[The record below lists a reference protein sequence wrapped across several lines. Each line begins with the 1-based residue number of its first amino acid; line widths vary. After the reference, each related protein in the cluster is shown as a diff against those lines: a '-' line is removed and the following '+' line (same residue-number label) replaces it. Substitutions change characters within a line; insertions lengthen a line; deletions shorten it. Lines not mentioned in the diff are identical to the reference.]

1 MNSVTIAANPQERKI
16 LRSVR
21 LKRKLA
27 ESLNGINLSQI
38 SVGDTLELP
47 DQTADML
54 IAEGWAELLM
64 RASPERADSRGRRS
78 RSSKHQKPR

>member
-27 ESLNGINLSQI
+27 ESLNGINLSHI

-54 IAEGWAELLM
+54 IAEGRAELLM
-64 RASPERADSRGRRS
+64 RASPEGADNRGRQS